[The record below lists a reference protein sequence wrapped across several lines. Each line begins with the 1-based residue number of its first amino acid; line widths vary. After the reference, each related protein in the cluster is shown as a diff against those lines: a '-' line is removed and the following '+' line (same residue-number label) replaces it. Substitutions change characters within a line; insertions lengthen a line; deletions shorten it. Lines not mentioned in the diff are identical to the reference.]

1 MDEMYNVSV
10 SKHLRGEKKGG
21 WICPPTW
28 KLDFTRPLIRIDR
41 TAPAQSVLRIPEP
54 ILTAKMFKK
63 NLNYL
68 NIFFYLDKSQKNILQ
83 K

>member
-1 MDEMYNVSV
+1 MDEMCNVSV

-28 KLDFTRPLIRIDR
+28 KLDFTRPLIRIDQ
-41 TAPAQSVLRIPEP
+41 TSPAQSVLRIPEP